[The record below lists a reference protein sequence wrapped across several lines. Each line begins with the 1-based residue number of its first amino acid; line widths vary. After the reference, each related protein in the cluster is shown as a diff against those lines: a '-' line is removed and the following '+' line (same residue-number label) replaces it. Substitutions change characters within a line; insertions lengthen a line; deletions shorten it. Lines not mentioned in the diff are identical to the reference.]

1 MARSASC
8 KPGCAGKFSGTF
20 MSLKGKMEQKAGL
33 MTEDSGRVFE
43 TSDEELIEKFQN
55 GDVTCFDLLVKRYKD
70 QLMNFVFRFLGNIQE
85 AEDVVQD
92 TFLRVYR
99 NRHAYKRVA
108 KFSTWI
114 YTIAGNLAKTE
125 LRKRKR
131 RKLFSLTD
139 LGFEEKEF
147 ELESP
152 DLNPEASVHSSMQE
166 EIIQDEIQKLSP
178 KFKQVILLRDVQG
191 LSYEE
196 IADIINTPLGTVKSR
211 VNRARLKLQE
221 ELKKALDLKKI
232 YE

>member
-1 MARSASC
+1 MDQ
-8 KPGCAGKFSGTF
+8 KLENKKKDDGYWSGIT
-20 MSLKGKMEQKAGL
+20 
-33 MTEDSGRVFE
+33 
-43 TSDEELIEKFQN
+43 DEELIEKFQN
-55 GDVTCFDLLVKRYKD
+55 GDVYSFDMLVKRYKD
-70 QLMNFVFRFLGNIQE
+70 QLMNFVYRFLGNVQE

-99 NRHAYKRVA
+99 NRHAYRRVA

-139 LGFEEKEF
+139 LGFDEKEF

-152 DLNPEASVHSSMQE
+152 DLNPEASVHNTMQDD
-166 EIIQDEIQKLSP
+166 IIQSEIQKLSP

-196 IADIINTPLGTVKSR
+196 IAVIINTPLGTVKSR

-221 ELKKALDLKKI
+221 ELTKALDLKKI
-232 YE
+232 